1 MLATIN
7 LDMTL
12 EDALPESI
20 LSQQDGGEFDA
31 VSGGQWADLGGGAQL
46 WSLTI
51 RSPGALS
58 QMVLF
63 R

>member
-1 MLATIN
+1 MN

-12 EDALPESI
+12 EAALPESVMG
-20 LSQQDGGEFDA
+20 QQDVGEFDA

-51 RSPGALS
+51 RSPGAQS